1 MAFIWALGFRS
12 DPFRKLP
19 LEPNFKARIFSA
31 YPHFIPVFQFLLAHA
46 FKTGAVRG
54 GKIMTK
60 TQRLQELQAVETR
73 FMASEVTLGY
83 IRKVAIKDCAKIT
96 SAKQAVELIRSFY
109 NDDDYYRIEQ
119 FGLLCLNNGGRAVSF
134 HMISKG
140 GINGTVADIRVIAQT
155 ALLCNASS
163 VILCHNHPSGQ
174 MAASNADKQLTDK
187 VKAALDLLDIKVMD
201 HVILCEDMGYYS
213 FADEGLL

>member
-1 MAFIWALGFRS
+1 
-12 DPFRKLP
+12 
-19 LEPNFKARIFSA
+19 
-31 YPHFIPVFQFLLAHA
+31 
-46 FKTGAVRG
+46 
-54 GKIMTK
+54 MTK

-96 SAKQAVELIRSFY
+96 TAKQAVELIRSFY

-140 GINGTVADIRVIAQT
+140 GINSTLADIRVIAQT

-174 MAASNADKQLTDK
+174 MAASNADKLLTDK
-187 VKAALDLLDIKVMD
+187 VKKALDVLDIQVMD